1 MVWGNHDKM
10 SESSCL
16 LPVPPDWTYIDHMS
30 TAALIVAAGSG
41 HRFGGDTPKQLVEVA
56 GRPLLSWTLAAFEA
70 ADSVH
75 AIVLVGPEGFL
86 TRITSEVID
95 PYELPK
101 VTKLVAGGKRR
112 QESVYLG
119 LQALPYS
126 TDLVAIHDG
135 ARAAIHPSDIENVVA
150 AAKAAGAAMLMQPAT
165 DTVKRVADEAVVGTI
180 DRRSIGLA
188 QTPQVFRFS
197 DILQAHRDAADHG
210 VVTDDAALMEG
221 DRETTIRAVAPRFPN
236 PKVTTKADLTIVE
249 AILRER
255 FRD

>member
-1 MVWGNHDKM
+1 
-10 SESSCL
+10 
-16 LPVPPDWTYIDHMS
+16 MS

-41 HRFGGDTPKQLVEVA
+41 NRFGGEIPKQLVEVA

-70 ADSVH
+70 AD
-75 AIVLVGPEGFL
+75 AIHSIVVVGPEAFL
-86 TRITSEVID
+86 AQVTSEVID
-95 PYELPK
+95 PYDLPK
-101 VTKLVAGGKRR
+101 VTKLVPGGQRR
-112 QESVYLG
+112 QESVFLG
-119 LQALPYS
+119 LQALPDS
-126 TDLVAIHDG
+126 TELVAIHDG

-150 AAKAAGAAMLMQPAT
+150 AAKAAGAAMLIQPAT

-221 DRETTIRAVAPRFPN
+221 DRDITIRAVAPRFPN

-249 AILRER
+249 AILWER
-255 FRD
+255 LDD